1 MPVCQECRKF
11 FAMEND
17 VKRGDCVQRVID
29 PRQAYYKAKP
39 VLADKDASA
48 CREFEKRQTVSQ

>member
-11 FAMEND
+11 FALENEG
-17 VKRGDCVQRVID
+17 KRGDCVQRVID

-39 VLADKDASA
+39 VSADHDAST
-48 CREFEKRQTVSQ
+48 CREFEKRQSVPK